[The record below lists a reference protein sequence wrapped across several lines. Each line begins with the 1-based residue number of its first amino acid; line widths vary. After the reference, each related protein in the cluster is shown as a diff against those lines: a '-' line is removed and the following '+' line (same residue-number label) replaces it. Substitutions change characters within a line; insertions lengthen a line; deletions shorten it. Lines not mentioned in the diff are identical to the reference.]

1 MLSVQ
6 VEAIGK
12 AMRGA
17 RERGL
22 PIPIEDALL
31 LRTLVIVGRALA
43 QLADEAIRPSGL
55 ADGEFR
61 VLMQLFSQREGIGH
75 PSELCVG
82 ADQSPA
88 NITRITDAL
97 VARGLIS
104 RMPSAQDRRRTIL
117 QVTPEGEAL
126 IRSLPEAFAACQQ
139 LFLMLSAEER
149 AGLRVHLSRVVQAY
163 DQLQAD
169 RAK

>member
-1 MLSVQ
+1 MLSDQ

-17 RERGL
+17 LDRGL
-22 PIPIEDALL
+22 PIPVDDALL
-31 LRTLVIVGRALA
+31 LRTLVIVGRAVA

-61 VLMQLFSQREGIGH
+61 VLMQLFSQGEGIGH
-75 PSELCVG
+75 PSELCAG
-82 ADQSPA
+82 GDQSPA

-117 QVTPEGEAL
+117 QITPEGEAV
-126 IRSLPEAFAACQQ
+126 IRGLPGAFSACQQ
-139 LFLMLSAEER
+139 LFLLLSAEER
-149 AGLRVHLSRVVQAY
+149 AGLRAHLGRVVQAY

-169 RAK
+169 RLK